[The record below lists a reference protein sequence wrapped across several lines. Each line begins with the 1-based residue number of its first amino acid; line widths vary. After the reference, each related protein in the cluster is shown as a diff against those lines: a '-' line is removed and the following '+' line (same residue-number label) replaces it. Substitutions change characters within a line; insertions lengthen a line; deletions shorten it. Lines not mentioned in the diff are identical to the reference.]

1 MTTLNLGARE
11 RLNTSRTTSDIP
23 CSVCDQVRHQLRA
36 RKSKLLPQQSL
47 YLCNDCATRRYEP
60 RWIIIMA
67 YRRYGLEYVK
77 DYLNPK
83 RYHGDEI
90 LLKELT

>member
-1 MTTLNLGARE
+1 MMTSSLGVKE
-11 RLNTSRTTSDIP
+11 PLNTNKTTNDIP
-23 CSVCDQVRHQLRA
+23 CSVCDKMRHQLRA
-36 RKSKLLPQQSL
+36 RKSRLLPQQPL
-47 YLCNDCATRRYEP
+47 YICNDCASKRYEP
-60 RWIIIMA
+60 RWIVIMA

-77 DYLNPK
+77 DYLEPK